1 MGNYNLQRKLKFLKP
16 TRGLGGLGI
25 TMVVL
30 EDDLLE
36 GVPKESEGKVMKK
49 NDGPVVPLSG
59 EETLCW

>member
-1 MGNYNLQRKLKFLKP
+1 
-16 TRGLGGLGI
+16 
-25 TMVVL
+25 MVVL

-59 EETLCW
+59 EETLCCGEEDYKFVMFEVPRW